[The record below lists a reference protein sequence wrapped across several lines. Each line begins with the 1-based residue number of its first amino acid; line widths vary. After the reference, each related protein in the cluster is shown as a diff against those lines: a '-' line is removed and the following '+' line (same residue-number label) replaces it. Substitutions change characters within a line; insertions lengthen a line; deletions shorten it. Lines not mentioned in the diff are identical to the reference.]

1 VIKTNQI
8 TKIVLSLLLIGM
20 VSMSCAKEATVNT
33 SRQKTKSKAVT
44 SKVTLSSTSTLAT
57 NANSTTAQKPL
68 ALPKL
73 VDLGAKSCIPCK
85 MMAPILEDLKKEYK
99 GKLEVVFID
108 VWENP
113 KAGEE
118 YGIKMI
124 PTQIFYD
131 AQGKELFRHSG
142 YFPKEDILK
151 TFKDKGISLS
161 K

>member
-1 VIKTNQI
+1 
-8 TKIVLSLLLIGM
+8 
-20 VSMSCAKEATVNT
+20 MSWSKETTAAT
-33 SRQKTKSKAVT
+33 SRQTTKKKAMVTKT
-44 SKVTLSSTSTLAT
+44 TLSKTSTQVT
-57 NANSTTAQKPL
+57 NTKDTTVQKPQ

-85 MMAPILEDLKKEYK
+85 MMAPVLEELKTEYQ

-113 KAGEE
+113 QEGEA
-118 YGIKMI
+118 YGIRFI

-142 YFPKEDILK
+142 YFSKKDILK
-151 TFKDKGISLS
+151 TFKEKGVSL
-161 K
+161 KK